1 MEIFRQD
8 LDDQCPLNRW
18 VVFHTL
24 RKGVSRC
31 RTRYSSQKL
40 TIGHPQSGF
49 PLLAKSPIVH
59 LCTPSH
65 SSQPRGS
72 RRSRMYAMQCRG
84 FCVQASSD
92 LSKRATGKF
101 RWTLTFV
108 GKAVFSVVLPSL
120 SSNRSPSAQRALKP
134 LAQRVDQRHPVVD

>member
-40 TIGHPQSGF
+40 TIGHSQSGF
-49 PLLAKSPIVH
+49 PLLAKSLIVH
-59 LCTPSH
+59 LFAFITA
-65 SSQPRGS
+65 PRFPWIS
-72 RRSRMYAMQCRG
+72 NVRNAADFAFRRLIY
-84 FCVQASSD
+84 
-92 LSKRATGKF
+92 LSEPPENSGG
-101 RWTLTFV
+101 LTFV

-134 LAQRVDQRHPVVD
+134 PAQRVDQRHPVVD